1 MEYIALGCMSGTS
14 LDGIDCS
21 LVKSDGVSYVT
32 DISNEFIPYSDGLQL
47 KLRNVI
53 LKGYLDDIKVI
64 NQLNQEYRDSINNF
78 IKKNNLE
85 IDLIAMHGQTV
96 YHDQKTKISIQLFD
110 KSIRFNTNS
119 PVICNFRKNDLLN
132 GGNGAPIMPEFHR
145 VLANQ
150 LDLKKVIFVNIGGVT
165 NITVIDN
172 QKITAGDSSF
182 GNAIVNDLIFEK
194 TKERFDVDGSLS
206 NNGQKIDVL
215 FNRIISDKYFLENL
229 PKSLDRNYFHKYID
243 NSIKD
248 KNLND
253 LIYTL
258 LEVIP
263 FAISSLISSQSDFKI
278 ILMGGGRKNL
288 TLQKIF
294 SKYFDNISLIDNY
307 QIDGDFIE
315 SQGMALLGIRYMLK
329 KQSTYYETTKVLK
342 NIYLGEKC

>member
-32 DISNEFIPYSDGLQL
+32 DISNEFIPYSDDLQL

-53 LKGYLDDIKVI
+53 LKGYLDDTKVI
-64 NQLNQEYRDSINNF
+64 NQLNQEYKDSINNF
-78 IKKNNLE
+78 IKKNNFE
-85 IDLIAMHGQTV
+85 IDLIAMHGQTI

-110 KSIRFNTNS
+110 KSIRFDTNS

-182 GNAIVNDLIFEK
+182 GNAIVNDLIYEK

-248 KNLND
+248 KKLKGVILSEEYKPWKFLSGKKYLNETM
-253 LIYTL
+253 I
-258 LEVIP
+258 
-263 FAISSLISSQSDFKI
+263 
-278 ILMGGGRKNL
+278 
-288 TLQKIF
+288 
-294 SKYFDNISLIDNY
+294 NY
-307 QIDGDFIE
+307 DE
-315 SQGMALLGIRYMLK
+315 RL
-329 KQSTYYETTKVLK
+329 LK
-342 NIYLGEKC
+342 NFYLNKGYYKHKSAFILPH

>member
-32 DISNEFIPYSDGLQL
+32 DISNEFIPYSDDLQL

-64 NQLNQEYRDSINNF
+64 NQLNQEYKDSINNF
-78 IKKNNLE
+78 IKKNNFE
-85 IDLIAMHGQTV
+85 IDLIAMHGQTI

-182 GNAIVNDLIFEK
+182 GNAIVNDLIYEK

-263 FAISSLISSQSDFKI
+263 FAINSLISLQSEFKI

-294 SKYFDNISLIDNY
+294 TEYFDNISLIDNY

>member
-21 LVKSDGVSYVT
+21 LVKSDGDSYVT

-64 NQLNQEYRDSINNF
+64 NQLNQEYKDSINNF
-78 IKKNNLE
+78 IKKNNFE
-85 IDLIAMHGQTV
+85 IDLIAMHGQTI

-182 GNAIVNDLIFEK
+182 GNAIVNDLIYEK

-288 TLQKIF
+288 TLKKIF
-294 SKYFDNISLIDNY
+294 SNYFDNISLIDDF

>member
-32 DISNEFIPYSDGLQL
+32 DISNEFIPYSDDLQL

-53 LKGYLDDIKVI
+53 LKGYLDDTKVI
-64 NQLNQEYRDSINNF
+64 NQLNQEYKDSINNF
-78 IKKNNLE
+78 IKKNNFE
-85 IDLIAMHGQTV
+85 IDLIAMHGQTI

-150 LDLKKVIFVNIGGVT
+150 LNLKKVIFVNIGGVT

-182 GNAIVNDLIFEK
+182 GNAIVNDLIYEK

-206 NNGQKIDVL
+206 NNGQKIDLL

-263 FAISSLISSQSDFKI
+263 FAINSLISSQPDFKI

>member
-21 LVKSDGVSYVT
+21 LVKSNGVSYVT
-32 DISNEFIPYSDGLQL
+32 DISNEFIPYSDDLQL

-53 LKGYLDDIKVI
+53 LKGYLDDTKVI
-64 NQLNQEYRDSINNF
+64 NQLNQEYKDSINNF

-85 IDLIAMHGQTV
+85 IDLIAIHGQTV

-172 QKITAGDSSF
+172 QKISAGDSSF
-182 GNAIVNDLIFEK
+182 GNAIVNDLIYEK

-206 NNGQKIDVL
+206 NNGQKIDLL
-215 FNRIISDKYFLENL
+215 FNRIISYKYFLENL
-229 PKSLDRNYFHKYID
+229 PKSLDRNYFNKYID

-294 SKYFDNISLIDNY
+294 SKYFYNISLIDNY

-329 KQSTYYETTKVLK
+329 KQSKYYETTKVLK

>member
-21 LVKSDGVSYVT
+21 LIKSDGVSYVNE
-32 DISNEFIPYSDGLQL
+32 ISNEYIPYSDELQL
-47 KLRNVI
+47 KLHNVI
-53 LKGYLDDIKVI
+53 LKGYLADIKVI
-64 NQLNQEYRDSINNF
+64 NQLNQEYKDSINNF

-110 KSIRFNTNS
+110 KSIRFNTHS
-119 PVICNFRKNDLLN
+119 PIICNFRKNDLLN

-150 LDLKKVIFVNIGGVT
+150 LGLKKVIFVNIGGVT

-182 GNAIVNDLIFEK
+182 GNAIVNDLIYEK

-206 NNGQKIDVL
+206 NNGQKIDDL
-215 FNRIISDKYFLENL
+215 FKYITSDEYFLENL
-229 PKSLDRNYFHKYID
+229 PKSLDRNSFHKYLVNFIKERKLN
-243 NSIKD
+243 NS
-248 KNLND
+248 
-253 LIYTL
+253 IYTL

-263 FAISSLISSQSDFKI
+263 FAINSLISSQSDFKI

-294 SKYFDNISLIDNY
+294 KNYFNDVSLIDIYNMN
-307 QIDGDFIE
+307 GDFIE
-315 SQGMALLGIRYMLK
+315 SQGMAYLGIRYLLK
-329 KQSTYYETTKVLK
+329 KHSTYYTTTKVLK
-342 NIYLGEKC
+342 NIYLGERC

>member
-32 DISNEFIPYSDGLQL
+32 DISNEFIPYSDDLQL

-64 NQLNQEYRDSINNF
+64 NQLNQEYKDSINNF
-78 IKKNNLE
+78 IKKNNFE
-85 IDLIAMHGQTV
+85 IDLIAMHGQTI

-182 GNAIVNDLIFEK
+182 GNAIVNDLIYEK

-263 FAISSLISSQSDFKI
+263 FAINSLISLKSEFKI

-294 SKYFDNISLIDNY
+294 SEYFDNISLIDDF

>member
-32 DISNEFIPYSDGLQL
+32 DISNEFIPYSDDLQL

-64 NQLNQEYRDSINNF
+64 NQLNQEYKDSINNF
-78 IKKNNLE
+78 IKKNNFE
-85 IDLIAMHGQTV
+85 IDLIAMHGQTI

-182 GNAIVNDLIFEK
+182 GNAVVNDLIYEK

-263 FAISSLISSQSDFKI
+263 FAINSLISLQSEFKI

>member
-21 LVKSDGVSYVT
+21 LVKSNGVSYVT

-165 NITVIDN
+165 NITVIDK

-182 GNAIVNDLIFEK
+182 GNAVVNDLVYEK
-194 TKERFDVDGSLS
+194 TKEGFDVDGSLS
-206 NNGQKIDVL
+206 NKGQKIDVL

-229 PKSLDRNYFHKYID
+229 PKSLDRNYFHNYID

>member
-32 DISNEFIPYSDGLQL
+32 DISNEFIPYSDDLQL
-47 KLRNVI
+47 KLHNVI

-64 NQLNQEYRDSINNF
+64 NQLNQEYKDSINNF
-78 IKKNNLE
+78 IKKNNFE

-182 GNAIVNDLIFEK
+182 GNAIVNDLIYEK

-215 FNRIISDKYFLENL
+215 FKRIISDKYFLENL

-258 LEVIP
+258 LEVIL
-263 FAISSLISSQSDFKI
+263 FAINSLISSQSDFKI

>member
-32 DISNEFIPYSDGLQL
+32 DISNEFIPYSDDLQL

-53 LKGYLDDIKVI
+53 LKGYLDDTKVI
-64 NQLNQEYRDSINNF
+64 NQLNQEYKDSINNF
-78 IKKNNLE
+78 IKKNNFE
-85 IDLIAMHGQTV
+85 IDLIAMHGQTI

-172 QKITAGDSSF
+172 KKITAGDSSF
-182 GNAIVNDLIFEK
+182 GNAIVNDLIYEK

-263 FAISSLISSQSDFKI
+263 FAINSLISLQSEFKI

-294 SKYFDNISLIDNY
+294 TEYFDNISLIDNY

>member
-32 DISNEFIPYSDGLQL
+32 DISNEFIPYSDDLQL

-53 LKGYLDDIKVI
+53 LKGYLDDTKVI
-64 NQLNQEYRDSINNF
+64 NQLNQEYKDSINNF
-78 IKKNNLE
+78 IKKNNFE
-85 IDLIAMHGQTV
+85 IDLIAMHGQTI

-150 LDLKKVIFVNIGGVT
+150 LDLKKIIFVNIGGVT

-182 GNAIVNDLIFEK
+182 GNAIVNDLIYEK

-215 FNRIISDKYFLENL
+215 FKRIISDKYFLENL

-263 FAISSLISSQSDFKI
+263 FAINSLISLQSEFKI

-294 SKYFDNISLIDNY
+294 SEYFDNISLIDNY

>member
-32 DISNEFIPYSDGLQL
+32 DISNEFIPYSGDLQL
-47 KLRNVI
+47 KLHNVI

-64 NQLNQEYRDSINNF
+64 NQLNQEYKDSINNF
-78 IKKNNLE
+78 IKKNNFE

-182 GNAIVNDLIFEK
+182 GNAIVNDLIYEK

-206 NNGQKIDVL
+206 NNGQKIDLL

-263 FAISSLISSQSDFKI
+263 FAINSLISLQSEFKI

-294 SKYFDNISLIDNY
+294 TEYFDNISLIDNY

>member
-32 DISNEFIPYSDGLQL
+32 DISNEFIPYSDDLQL

-64 NQLNQEYRDSINNF
+64 NQLNQEYKDSINNF
-78 IKKNNLE
+78 IKKNNFE
-85 IDLIAMHGQTV
+85 IDLIAMHGQTI

-182 GNAIVNDLIFEK
+182 GNAIVNDLIYEK

>member
-1 MEYIALGCMSGTS
+1 
-14 LDGIDCS
+14 
-21 LVKSDGVSYVT
+21 
-32 DISNEFIPYSDGLQL
+32 
-47 KLRNVI
+47 
-53 LKGYLDDIKVI
+53 
-64 NQLNQEYRDSINNF
+64 
-78 IKKNNLE
+78 
-85 IDLIAMHGQTV
+85 MHGQTI

-150 LDLKKVIFVNIGGVT
+150 LDLKKIIFVNIGGVT

-182 GNAIVNDLIFEK
+182 GNAIVNDLIYEK

-215 FNRIISDKYFLENL
+215 FKRIISDKYFLEKL

-263 FAISSLISSQSDFKI
+263 FAINSLISSQSEFKI

-288 TLQKIF
+288 TLKKIF
-294 SKYFDNISLIDNY
+294 SNYFDNISLIDDF

>member
-64 NQLNQEYRDSINNF
+64 NQLNQEYKDSINNF

-182 GNAIVNDLIFEK
+182 GNAIVNDLIYEK
-194 TKERFDVDGSLS
+194 TKERFDLDGSLS
-206 NNGQKIDVL
+206 NNGQKIDLL

-229 PKSLDRNYFHKYID
+229 PKSLDRNYFHNYID

>member
-32 DISNEFIPYSDGLQL
+32 DISNEFIPYSDDLQL
-47 KLRNVI
+47 KLHNVI

-64 NQLNQEYRDSINNF
+64 NQLNQEYKDSINNF
-78 IKKNNLE
+78 IKKNNFE
-85 IDLIAMHGQTV
+85 IDLIAMHGQTI

-182 GNAIVNDLIFEK
+182 GNAVVNDLIYEK

-263 FAISSLISSQSDFKI
+263 FAINSLISLQSEFKI

-294 SKYFDNISLIDNY
+294 TEYFDNISLIDNY

>member
-21 LVKSDGVSYVT
+21 LVKSDGDSYVT
-32 DISNEFIPYSDGLQL
+32 DISNEFIPQSDDLQL
-47 KLRNVI
+47 KLHNVI

-64 NQLNQEYRDSINNF
+64 NQLNQEYKDSINNF

-182 GNAIVNDLIFEK
+182 VNDIVNDLIYEK
-194 TKERFDVDGSLS
+194 NK
-206 NNGQKIDVL
+206 
-215 FNRIISDKYFLENL
+215 
-229 PKSLDRNYFHKYID
+229 
-243 NSIKD
+243 
-248 KNLND
+248 
-253 LIYTL
+253 
-258 LEVIP
+258 
-263 FAISSLISSQSDFKI
+263 
-278 ILMGGGRKNL
+278 
-288 TLQKIF
+288 
-294 SKYFDNISLIDNY
+294 
-307 QIDGDFIE
+307 
-315 SQGMALLGIRYMLK
+315 
-329 KQSTYYETTKVLK
+329 
-342 NIYLGEKC
+342 

>member
-32 DISNEFIPYSDGLQL
+32 DISNEFIPYSDDLQL
-47 KLRNVI
+47 KLHNVI
-53 LKGYLDDIKVI
+53 LRGYLDDIKVI
-64 NQLNQEYRDSINNF
+64 NQLNQEYKDSINNF
-78 IKKNNLE
+78 IKKNNFE

-182 GNAIVNDLIFEK
+182 GNAIVNDLIYEK
-194 TKERFDVDGSLS
+194 TKKRFDVDGSLS

>member
-21 LVKSDGVSYVT
+21 LVKSDGVSYVS
-32 DISNEFIPYSDGLQL
+32 DISNKFIPYSDDLQF
-47 KLRNVI
+47 KLHNVI

-64 NQLNQEYRDSINNF
+64 NQLNQEYKDSINNF

-85 IDLIAMHGQTV
+85 IHLIAMHGQTV

-182 GNAIVNDLIFEK
+182 GNAIVNDLIYEN

-206 NNGQKIDVL
+206 NNGQRIDVL

-248 KNLND
+248 KKLND

-263 FAISSLISSQSDFKI
+263 FTINSLISSQSDFKI

-294 SKYFDNISLIDNY
+294 SKYFDNISLIDSY

-315 SQGMALLGIRYMLK
+315 SQGMALLGIRYFLK

>member
-32 DISNEFIPYSDGLQL
+32 DISNEFIPYSDDLQL

-64 NQLNQEYRDSINNF
+64 NQLNQEYKDSINNF
-78 IKKNNLE
+78 IKKNNFE

-150 LDLKKVIFVNIGGVT
+150 LNLKKVIFVNIGGVT

-182 GNAIVNDLIFEK
+182 GNAIVNDLIYEK

-263 FAISSLISSQSDFKI
+263 FAINSLISLQSEFKI

-294 SKYFDNISLIDNY
+294 SEYFDNISLIDDF

>member
-150 LDLKKVIFVNIGGVT
+150 LNLKKVIFVNIGGVT
-165 NITVIDN
+165 NITVIDK

-182 GNAIVNDLIFEK
+182 GNAVVNDLVYEK
-194 TKERFDVDGSLS
+194 TKEGFDVDGSLS
-206 NNGQKIDVL
+206 NKGQKIDVL

-294 SKYFDNISLIDNY
+294 SEYFDNISLIDNY

>member
-1 MEYIALGCMSGTS
+1 
-14 LDGIDCS
+14 
-21 LVKSDGVSYVT
+21 
-32 DISNEFIPYSDGLQL
+32 
-47 KLRNVI
+47 
-53 LKGYLDDIKVI
+53 
-64 NQLNQEYRDSINNF
+64 
-78 IKKNNLE
+78 
-85 IDLIAMHGQTV
+85 MHGQTV

-182 GNAIVNDLIFEK
+182 GNAIVNDLIYEK

-243 NSIKD
+243 NSVKD
-248 KNLND
+248 KKLND

-263 FAISSLISSQSDFKI
+263 FAINSLISSQSDFKI

-294 SKYFDNISLIDNY
+294 SEYFDNISLIDNY

>member
-21 LVKSDGVSYVT
+21 LVKSDGVSFVT
-32 DISNEFIPYSDGLQL
+32 DISNEFIPYSDDLQL

-64 NQLNQEYRDSINNF
+64 NQLNQEYKDSINNF
-78 IKKNNLE
+78 IKKNNFE
-85 IDLIAMHGQTV
+85 IDLIAMHGQTI

-182 GNAIVNDLIFEK
+182 GNAIVNDLIYEK

-263 FAISSLISSQSDFKI
+263 FAINSLISLQSEFKV
-278 ILMGGGRKNL
+278 ILVGGGRKNL

-294 SKYFDNISLIDNY
+294 TEYFDNISLIDNY

>member
-32 DISNEFIPYSDGLQL
+32 NISNEFIPYSDGLQL

-53 LKGYLDDIKVI
+53 LKGYLDNIKVI
-64 NQLNQEYRDSINNF
+64 NQLNQEYKDSINNF

-182 GNAIVNDLIFEK
+182 GNAIVNDLIYEK

-215 FNRIISDKYFLENL
+215 FNRIIGDKYFLENL

-278 ILMGGGRKNL
+278 ILIGGGRKNL

>member
-1 MEYIALGCMSGTS
+1 MSGTS

-32 DISNEFIPYSDGLQL
+32 DISNEFIPYSDDLQL
-47 KLRNVI
+47 KLHNVI

-64 NQLNQEYRDSINNF
+64 NQLNQEYKDSINNF
-78 IKKNNLE
+78 IKKNNFE
-85 IDLIAMHGQTV
+85 IDLIAMHGQTI

-182 GNAIVNDLIFEK
+182 GNAIVNDLIYEK

-263 FAISSLISSQSDFKI
+263 FAINSLISLQSEFKI

-294 SKYFDNISLIDNY
+294 TEYFDNISLIDNY

>member
-32 DISNEFIPYSDGLQL
+32 DISNEFIPYSDDLQL

-64 NQLNQEYRDSINNF
+64 NQLNQEYKDSINNF
-78 IKKNNLE
+78 IKKNNFE
-85 IDLIAMHGQTV
+85 IDLIAMHGQTI

-182 GNAIVNDLIFEK
+182 GNAIVNDLIYEK

-263 FAISSLISSQSDFKI
+263 FAINSLISLQSEFKI

-294 SKYFDNISLIDNY
+294 SEYFDNISLIDDF

>member
-53 LKGYLDDIKVI
+53 LKGYLDDTKVI
-64 NQLNQEYRDSINNF
+64 NQLNQEYKDSINNF

-85 IDLIAMHGQTV
+85 IDLIAMHGQTI

-182 GNAIVNDLIFEK
+182 GNAIVNDLIYEK

-243 NSIKD
+243 NSVKD
-248 KNLND
+248 KKLND

-263 FAISSLISSQSDFKI
+263 FAINSLISAQSDFKI

-294 SKYFDNISLIDNY
+294 SEYFDNISLIDNY

>member
-32 DISNEFIPYSDGLQL
+32 DISNEFIPYSDDLQL
-47 KLRNVI
+47 KLHNVI
-53 LKGYLDDIKVI
+53 LRGYLDDIKVI
-64 NQLNQEYRDSINNF
+64 NQLNQEYKDSINNF
-78 IKKNNLE
+78 IKKNNFE

-165 NITVIDN
+165 NITLIDN

-182 GNAIVNDLIFEK
+182 GNAIVNDLIYEK

-329 KQSTYYETTKVLK
+329 KHSTYYETTKVLK

>member
-32 DISNEFIPYSDGLQL
+32 DISNEFIPYSDDLQL

-53 LKGYLDDIKVI
+53 LKGYLDDTKVI
-64 NQLNQEYRDSINNF
+64 NQLNQEYKDSINNF
-78 IKKNNLE
+78 IKKNNFE
-85 IDLIAMHGQTV
+85 IDLIAMHGQTI

-182 GNAIVNDLIFEK
+182 GNAIVNDLIYEK

-263 FAISSLISSQSDFKI
+263 FAINSLISLQSEFKI

-294 SKYFDNISLIDNY
+294 TEYFDNISLIDNY

>member
-32 DISNEFIPYSDGLQL
+32 DISNEFIPYSDDLQL
-47 KLRNVI
+47 KLHNVI
-53 LKGYLDDIKVI
+53 LRGYLDDIKVI
-64 NQLNQEYRDSINNF
+64 NQLNQEYKDSINNF
-78 IKKNNLE
+78 IKKNNFE

-150 LDLKKVIFVNIGGVT
+150 LNLKKVIFVNIGGVT
-165 NITVIDN
+165 NITVIDK

-182 GNAIVNDLIFEK
+182 GNAVVNDLVYEK

-243 NSIKD
+243 NSIKN

-315 SQGMALLGIRYMLK
+315 SQGMALLGIRYLLK

>member
-32 DISNEFIPYSDGLQL
+32 DISNEFIPYSDDLQL

-64 NQLNQEYRDSINNF
+64 NQLNQEYKDSINNF

-182 GNAIVNDLIFEK
+182 GNAIVNDLIYEK

>member
-32 DISNEFIPYSDGLQL
+32 DISNEFIPYSDDLQL
-47 KLRNVI
+47 KLHNVI

-64 NQLNQEYRDSINNF
+64 NQLNQEYKVSINNF
-78 IKKNNLE
+78 IKKNNFK

-182 GNAIVNDLIFEK
+182 GNAIVNDLIYEK

-263 FAISSLISSQSDFKI
+263 FAINSLISLQSDFKI

>member
-21 LVKSDGVSYVT
+21 LVKSDGDSYVT

-64 NQLNQEYRDSINNF
+64 NQLNQEYKDSINNF

-182 GNAIVNDLIFEK
+182 GNAIVNDLIYEK

-206 NNGQKIDVL
+206 NNGQKIDLL

>member
-32 DISNEFIPYSDGLQL
+32 DISNEFIPYSDDLQL

-53 LKGYLDDIKVI
+53 LKGYLDDTKVI
-64 NQLNQEYRDSINNF
+64 NQLNQEYKDSINNF
-78 IKKNNLE
+78 IKKNNFE
-85 IDLIAMHGQTV
+85 IDLIAMHGQTI

-182 GNAIVNDLIFEK
+182 GNAVVNDLIYEK

-263 FAISSLISSQSDFKI
+263 FAINSLISLQSEFKI

>member
-64 NQLNQEYRDSINNF
+64 NQLNQEYKDSINNF

-182 GNAIVNDLIFEK
+182 GNAIVNDLIYEK

-206 NNGQKIDVL
+206 NNGQKIDLL

-243 NSIKD
+243 NSIKN

-315 SQGMALLGIRYMLK
+315 SQGMALLGIRYLLK